1 VSIAFRLTFVAY
13 VWLLRVVS
21 RLQDVSYPAIKS
33 GTGMLILRRD
43 ITAAPTTD
51 TLALPAETATTPL
64 IAPDH
69 NGPDSAESG
78 DAPVL
83 RSYWMR
89 VRNLFARRRG
99 TTGGEADEEVPL
111 LR

>member
-1 VSIAFRLTFVAY
+1 MQSDCF
-13 VWLLRVVS
+13 
-21 RLQDVSYPAIKS
+21 
-33 GTGMLILRRD
+33 RRD

-69 NGPDSAESG
+69 NDSDTTESG

-83 RSYWMR
+83 RSYWRR
-89 VRNLFARRRG
+89 VRSLFARRRG
-99 TTGGEADEEVPL
+99 TTGGEPDEEVPL
-111 LR
+111 LQ